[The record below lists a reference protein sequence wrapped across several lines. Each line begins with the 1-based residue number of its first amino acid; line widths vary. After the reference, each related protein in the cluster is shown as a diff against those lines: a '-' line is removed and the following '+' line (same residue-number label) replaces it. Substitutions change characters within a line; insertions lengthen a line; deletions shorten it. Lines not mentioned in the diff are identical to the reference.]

1 VTPLELTA
9 AFAMFPNG
17 GMAVRPRG
25 ITRVLD
31 ADGGVAYDNPAQ
43 ADRVLSEDV
52 AFQMVSMLED
62 VVDRGTATPARTT
75 YGVRFPVAGKT
86 GTTDDFKDAWFVGF
100 TSSTVVGV
108 WVGRDQPATIG
119 REAYGAR
126 YANWHVEWYYKLPA
140 QKWIV
145 WRPQSGEPFW
155 ADAIDPKTVTGFEA
169 HAIVE
174 VGPGFTTESADVF
187 DAQAVI
193 TDVKPFVA
201 ARP

>member
-1 VTPLELTA
+1 MMAALKSVLYAAAAAASVTGPLTISVLDFGPNRYELVAAGSAFHSRDSVEAQLLVEAANLAVQTGHRQFALLAMPGEQVTA
-9 AFAMFPNG
+9 APHRAP
-17 GMAVRPRG
+17 P
-25 ITRVLD
+25 
-31 ADGGVAYDNPAQ
+31 
-43 ADRVLSEDV
+43 
-52 AFQMVSMLED
+52 
-62 VVDRGTATPARTT
+62 
-75 YGVRFPVAGKT
+75 
-86 GTTDDFKDAWFVGF
+86 
-100 TSSTVVGV
+100 
-108 WVGRDQPATIG
+108 
-119 REAYGAR
+119 AYGAR

-155 ADAIDPKTVTGFEA
+155 ANAIDPKTVTGFEA